1 VNKEQRH
8 SIILKIIESEHI
20 ARQDQIVTKLAER
33 GFDVTQASVSRDL
46 VELGVVKVGGHYTS
60 PRRGES
66 TDFGPIG
73 LRAAG
78 DNLIVVSCQ
87 SGLASAIA
95 VKMDRAKIS
104 EIVGTIAGD
113 DTIFVA
119 VESLQHQRVVIKKLW
134 EVLARNFA

>member
-1 VNKEQRH
+1 M
-8 SIILKIIESEHI
+8 IEGEKI

-46 VELGVVKVGGHYTS
+46 VELGVVKVAGHYTS
-60 PRRGES
+60 PLHGES
-66 TDFGPIG
+66 TDFGTIG
-73 LRAAG
+73 LRTAG
-78 DNLIVVSCQ
+78 DNLIVVNCQ

-104 EIVGTIAGD
+104 EIVGTLAGD

-119 VESLQHQRVVIKKLW
+119 VESLQHQRIVIKKLW
-134 EVLARNFA
+134 EVLSRKFA

>member
-1 VNKEQRH
+1 MNREHRH
-8 SIILKIIESEHI
+8 SIILKMIESEKI

-46 VELGVVKVGGHYTS
+46 VELGVVKVGGQYTS
-60 PRRGES
+60 PRHGES

-78 DNLIVVSCQ
+78 DNLIVVNCQ

-119 VESLQHQRVVIKKLW
+119 VESLQHQRIVIKKLW
-134 EVLARNFA
+134 DVLSRKFA